1 MIPPRVETL
10 CLLIY
15 SNYSTSRHVSSI
27 ILSSM
32 KMLNGAEL
40 ASYIKPRQA
49 KQIRALRQSKAI
61 EPRLAII
68 VTKDDPVIDT
78 YVRLK
83 QQYGQDIL
91 VDVEVCRISQ
101 DKIFEK
107 ITELNNRKDVHGI
120 IVQLPVANPEDT
132 DKIVNAVAKEKDVD
146 GLGQGALFDPATP
159 QAINWLLVGYNK
171 DLKDKKIVIVGRGRL
186 VGEPLYTMWTKQ
198 GYDVT
203 VVGREDDLAAEL
215 RGADVIVA
223 ATGHPGLIKSE
234 LVPIDAIVVDAGVA
248 SEAGKTVGD
257 LDQSVYDRDDLTITP
272 KIGGVGPLT
281 VAALFDNV
289 IRSTRL

>member
-1 MIPPRVETL
+1 
-10 CLLIY
+10 
-15 SNYSTSRHVSSI
+15 
-27 ILSSM
+27 M

-49 KQIRALRQSKAI
+49 KQVRALRQSEGIA
-61 EPRLAII
+61 PRLAII
-68 VTKDDPVIDT
+68 VTNDDPVIDT

-83 QQYGQDIL
+83 QQYGEDIL

-101 DKIFEK
+101 SEVLEK
-107 ITELNNRKDVHGI
+107 IEELNARDDVHGI
-120 IVQLPVANPEDT
+120 IVQLPVSNPEDT

-171 DLKDKKIVIVGRGRL
+171 ELKDKKIVIVGHGRL
-186 VGEPLYTMWTKQ
+186 VGEPLYAMWSKL

-203 VVGREDDLAAEL
+203 VVGKEDDLVAEL

-223 ATGHPGLIKSE
+223 ATGQPSLIKSE
-234 LVPIDAIVVDAGVA
+234 MIPIDAIVVDAGVA

-257 LDQSVYDRDDLTITP
+257 LDDSVYDRDDLTITP
-272 KIGGVGPLT
+272 RVGGVGPLT

>member
-1 MIPPRVETL
+1 
-10 CLLIY
+10 
-15 SNYSTSRHVSSI
+15 
-27 ILSSM
+27 M

-49 KQIRALRQSKAI
+49 KQVRALRQSDGIK
-61 EPRLAII
+61 PRLAIV

-83 QQYGQDIL
+83 QQYGEDIL
-91 VDVEVCRISQ
+91 VEVEVCRVPQ
-101 DKIFEK
+101 DDVYEK
-107 ITELNNRKDVHGI
+107 IKELNNREDVHGI
-120 IVQLPVANPEDT
+120 IVQLPVANPSET
-132 DKIVNAVAKEKDVD
+132 EKIVNAVAPEKDVD

-171 DLKDKKIVIVGRGRL
+171 ELKYKKIVIVGQGRL
-186 VGEPLYTMWTKQ
+186 VGEPLYSMWTKL

-203 VVGREDDLAAEL
+203 VVGREDDLVAEL

-223 ATGHPGLIKSE
+223 ATGQPSLIKSE
-234 LVPIDAIVVDAGVA
+234 MIPIDAIVIDAGVA

-272 KIGGVGPLT
+272 RIGGVGPLT

-289 IRSTRL
+289 IRSTRP